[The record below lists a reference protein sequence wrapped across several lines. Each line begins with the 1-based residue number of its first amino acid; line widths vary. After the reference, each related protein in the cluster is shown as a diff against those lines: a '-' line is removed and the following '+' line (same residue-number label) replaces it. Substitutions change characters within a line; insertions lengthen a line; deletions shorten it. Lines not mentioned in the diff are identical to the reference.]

1 MEGMTFV
8 VITTFVT
15 EFFKDSLRLSVD
27 LLATKTKT
35 QVDKKMKSKRVF

>member
-8 VITTFVT
+8 VITAFVT

-27 LLATKTKT
+27 LLPKYENEDPGG
-35 QVDKKMKSKRVF
+35 QENEV